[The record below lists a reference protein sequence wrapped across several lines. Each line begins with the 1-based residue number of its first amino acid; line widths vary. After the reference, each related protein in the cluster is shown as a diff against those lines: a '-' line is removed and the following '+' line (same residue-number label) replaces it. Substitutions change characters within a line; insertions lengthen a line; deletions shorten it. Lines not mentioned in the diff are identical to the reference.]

1 MGGFTAWFFLMA
13 ILNGDSQGAWHQI
26 APAMTDLVRVNRGAC
41 VGGHRVDTN
50 EWAFAKAAASRL
62 APSPSPS
69 HARSHPPTHTTHT
82 THNHR
87 HAAQATG
94 LPTAL
99 HAPFGELAILPSSKT
114 SSPLSLHHHASYS
127 DSLYSTLTP
136 LSTAPQRL
144 PSQHT
149 HTPLHRTTTTHHRH
163 RSLDMSDSSFAAV
176 SRYRGFL
183 EVIDA
188 EWMADALSDDELD
201 VPAATDLFLED
212 DDDDDG
218 TEGGAPGGGGV
229 AGVGK
234 RPNQEDRWG
243 DLGLEHLQPE

>member
-1 MGGFTAWFFLMA
+1 
-13 ILNGDSQGAWHQI
+13 
-26 APAMTDLVRVNRGAC
+26 
-41 VGGHRVDTN
+41 
-50 EWAFAKAAASRL
+50 
-62 APSPSPS
+62 
-69 HARSHPPTHTTHT
+69 
-82 THNHR
+82 
-87 HAAQATG
+87 
-94 LPTAL
+94 
-99 HAPFGELAILPSSKT
+99 
-114 SSPLSLHHHASYS
+114 
-127 DSLYSTLTP
+127 
-136 LSTAPQRL
+136 
-144 PSQHT
+144 
-149 HTPLHRTTTTHHRH
+149 
-163 RSLDMSDSSFAAV
+163 MSDSSFAAV

-212 DDDDDG
+212 DDDDDDG

>member
-1 MGGFTAWFFLMA
+1 MNGPSRRRLLLALPPLLLHLTPGLTPPP
-13 ILNGDSQGAWHQI
+13 ILHTQ
-26 APAMTDLVRVNRGAC
+26 
-41 VGGHRVDTN
+41 
-50 EWAFAKAAASRL
+50 
-62 APSPSPS
+62 
-69 HARSHPPTHTTHT
+69 HTTT
-82 THNHR
+82 DMPPKLRAYLQPSTPPLANWQFCHR
-87 HAAQATG
+87 
-94 LPTAL
+94 
-99 HAPFGELAILPSSKT
+99 SKT
-114 SSPLSLHHHASYS
+114 PSPLSLHHHASYS

>member
-1 MGGFTAWFFLMA
+1 
-13 ILNGDSQGAWHQI
+13 
-26 APAMTDLVRVNRGAC
+26 
-41 VGGHRVDTN
+41 
-50 EWAFAKAAASRL
+50 
-62 APSPSPS
+62 
-69 HARSHPPTHTTHT
+69 
-82 THNHR
+82 
-87 HAAQATG
+87 
-94 LPTAL
+94 
-99 HAPFGELAILPSSKT
+99 
-114 SSPLSLHHHASYS
+114 
-127 DSLYSTLTP
+127 
-136 LSTAPQRL
+136 
-144 PSQHT
+144 
-149 HTPLHRTTTTHHRH
+149 
-163 RSLDMSDSSFAAV
+163 MSDSSFAAV

-218 TEGGAPGGGGV
+218 TEGGPPGGSGV